1 MHSNR
6 NLEQGAKPGKSG
18 SLLWFAATLMLPL
31 YAMAQ
36 SQGQIVQE
44 DFNGGAPNYSFAHTF
59 PLAGMYTLSHDADGG
74 PDGSGAAHLRMLA
87 GRDQYNLG
95 WVASTSGG
103 SFSVGDAVYFR
114 FRIRFDDDHLWLGG
128 GSLQN
133 KFILLGESR
142 AQTQSRIIIHNEKP
156 HPTSGCSL
164 GYDRYDGSGPR
175 WMPRD
180 FGLNYSS
187 WEDPQIAG
195 LYSSLS
201 VKVNISLDCTPPLL
215 LTRGEWYDVQIYA
228 ASSSNRTGEF
238 KIWVNNNNFA
248 SPDSQVRGFNLG
260 TFGWSSGMTVGG
272 FMSEAPDRDG
282 GYRID
287 DVQLGTSFDSDWARD
302 STGSPNARPSPP
314 EDVRLEQ

>member
-1 MHSNR
+1 MQPKRRPSSESPLGR
-6 NLEQGAKPGKSG
+6 TLTLFVA
-18 SLLWFAATLMLPL
+18 LLLTAPLATG
-31 YAMAQ
+31 Q
-36 SQGQIVQE
+36 SQGLIVHE
-44 DFNGGAPNYSFAHTF
+44 DFNAGGPDYSFSHTF
-59 PLAGMYTLSHDADGG
+59 PFAGMYTITHDADGG
-74 PDGSGAAHLRMLA
+74 RDGSGAAHVRLLA
-87 GRDQYNLG
+87 GRDQYSLG

-103 SFSVGDAVYFR
+103 NFVVGDAVYFR
-114 FRIRFDDDHLWLGG
+114 FRVRFDDDHTWLGG

-142 AQTQSRIIIHNEKP
+142 AATQSRIIIHNEKP

-201 VKVNISLDCTPPLL
+201 VKVNISLDCTPPVL
-215 LTRGEWYDVQIYA
+215 LTRGVWYDVQIYA
-228 ASSSNRTGEF
+228 KSSDNRTGEF
-238 KIWVNNNNFA
+238 KVWVNNNNFS
-248 SPDSQVRGFNLG
+248 SPNSVFRGFNIG
-260 TFGWSSGMTVGG
+260 THAWNSGMTVGG
-272 FMSEAPDRDG
+272 FMSEAPNRDG

-287 DVQLGTSFDSDWARD
+287 DVELGTAFDPEWARE
-302 STGSPNARPSPP
+302 SGTSPNARPSPP
-314 EDVRLEQ
+314 EDVRIEQ